1 MDRYILI
8 SHTTKIKSKLLIFLN
23 AGNHQNSFK
32 SILMALNCKI
42 MRGY

>member
-8 SHTTKIKSKLLIFLN
+8 TPHNKNEIKVIHFLN
-23 AGNHQNSFK
+23 TGNHQNSFK